1 MGIFQRHLP
10 TLWVLGG
17 VQENKGNILRE
28 LDVLGGQNWPFLG
41 TSFLRRRQAV
51 SISSEDRG

>member
-28 LDVLGGQNWPFLG
+28 LDVLGGAELALSWHLLPQKKAGSVNKL
-41 TSFLRRRQAV
+41 
-51 SISSEDRG
+51 